1 MKVAQALREAVRQ
14 LEPAS
19 DTARLDVEVLMA
31 AALGVTRSE
40 LLLLHMDGAV
50 PEAFGG
56 MVERRLHH
64 EPVAYI
70 TGRQEFYGLDL
81 MVTPD
86 VLIPRGDSETLI
98 EAAQEAL
105 GARTPARILDLGTG
119 SGALLLAALTI
130 WPDASGTGIDSSP
143 GALDVASA
151 NATRLALADRCELVP
166 LDWKHKDWAANLG
179 RFDLVLANP
188 PYVEDDADLA
198 PSVRDFEPASALFSG
213 PDGLDD
219 HRLLIPQLPKLLNP
233 DGVAVLEIGPAQSHL
248 ASEIAERA
256 GFSAVLREDLAGR
269 PRALVLRLGLGNGA
283 LPR

>member
-40 LLLLHMDGAV
+40 LLLRHMDGAV
-50 PEAFGG
+50 PGVFGG

-143 GALDVASA
+143 CALDVASA

-256 GFSAVLREDLAGR
+256 GFSAALREDLAGR

>member
-40 LLLLHMDGAV
+40 LLLRHMDGAV
-50 PEAFGG
+50 PGVFGG